1 MMDAISLTPRAT
13 ALAYLG
19 NISKSGSVRT
29 DVHKHVWIPEYFEE
43 RDSEYIPESVLV
55 ELLNFLHT
63 RLNPSDFLLYLMT
76 SANDAALNHLHMLEG
91 KSCKVKDV
99 LSGVSLSMSN
109 VPSQGI
115 LNFRSNNLAE
125 NSQSIELLL
134 PNLKNSNGVWL
145 EMSFFF
151 QLILLVRHL
160 IKGEWLPQQVNL
172 QATDLRDLSEVLTF
186 QKIDV
191 RYGQLTSSFIIESS
205 VLEQIVPKETF
216 GNSERIKKS
225 ESSTLSASFEST
237 ARLVIKN
244 YVAQPEFSLD
254 AFSEII
260 NYSPRLIQVQLKK
273 ESTSFRE
280 ILEQE
285 RVEFAI
291 KKLQSGRF
299 QISDI
304 SAQLGYSQPSAF
316 IRAFKR
322 VTGQSPKQY
331 LKAQS

>member
-1 MMDAISLTPRAT
+1 MDSISLTPRAT

-19 NISKSGSVRT
+19 NLNKSGLVLT
-29 DVHKHVWIPEYFEE
+29 DLYKHVWIPEYFKE

-55 ELLNFLHT
+55 DLLNYLHT
-63 RLNPSDFLLYLMT
+63 SLNPSDFLLYLMT
-76 SANDAALNHLHMLEG
+76 SANDAALNHLHMLES
-91 KSCKVKDV
+91 KSCKVEDI
-99 LSGVSLSMSN
+99 LSDVSLSMSN
-109 VPSQGI
+109 VPNQGV
-115 LNFRSNNLAE
+115 LNFRSTNLAE
-125 NSQSIELLL
+125 NSQSIDLLL
-134 PNLKNSNGVWL
+134 PNSKDSNCVWL

-151 QLILLVRHL
+151 QFILLIRHL

-191 RYGQLTSSFIIESS
+191 RYGQPTSSFTIQSS
-205 VLEQIVPKETF
+205 VLERIVPKETF
-216 GNSERIKKS
+216 GKSERIKKG
-225 ESSTLSASFEST
+225 ESSTQSASFEST

-260 NYSPRLIQVQLKK
+260 NYSPRLIQVQLNK

-291 KKLQSGRF
+291 KKLQSSRF

-331 LKAQS
+331 LKTQG